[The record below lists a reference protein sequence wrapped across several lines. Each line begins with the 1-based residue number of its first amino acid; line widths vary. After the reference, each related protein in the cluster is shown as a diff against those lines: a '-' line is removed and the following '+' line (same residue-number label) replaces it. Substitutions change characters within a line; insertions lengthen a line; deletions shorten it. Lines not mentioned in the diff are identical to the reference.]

1 VRVLVERYR
10 TATERRSLMLY
21 AVTVKRMMIV
31 SANSLDEAVHLAKRS
46 ERESVSDYASDL
58 DSAHLLDSIDKVPP
72 IWRDCLPYEGDGI
85 TRIKQYFLD

>member
-1 VRVLVERYR
+1 
-10 TATERRSLMLY
+10 MLY

-31 SANSLDEAVHLAKRS
+31 SAYSEAEAAHLAKRS

-58 DSAHLLDSIDKVPP
+58 QSVQLLDTLDKVPP
-72 IWRDCLPYEGDGI
+72 IWRDCLPYGGDDT